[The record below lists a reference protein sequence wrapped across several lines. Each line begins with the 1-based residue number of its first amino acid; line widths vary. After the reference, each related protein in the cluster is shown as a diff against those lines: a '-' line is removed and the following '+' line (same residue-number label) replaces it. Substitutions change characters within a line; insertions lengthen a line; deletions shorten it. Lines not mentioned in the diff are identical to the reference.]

1 MTHFKV
7 DIQLPLTYN
16 PEKGKK
22 IGEKI
27 PEEYYL
33 ETHEELLKMCGGIST
48 NQTPIKGSWISPNKK
63 RYDDRTIV
71 FSVVVE
77 SEDKMNAINVP
88 KIKELQKYKET
99 LKLRFKQEE
108 IFMVATR
115 CTRL

>member
-16 PEKGKK
+16 PEKGEK

-27 PEEYYL
+27 PEGYYH
-33 ETHEELLKMCGGIST
+33 ETYEELLEMVGGIST
-48 NQTPIKGSWISPNKK
+48 SMTAIKGSWISQNKK

-77 SEDKMNAINVP
+77 SEDKMNATNVP

-108 IFMVATR
+108 IFMIATR
-115 CTRL
+115 CTRI

>member
-7 DIQLPLTYN
+7 DIQIPLTYN
-16 PEKGKK
+16 PEKGKR
-22 IGEKI
+22 IGSKI
-27 PEEYYL
+27 PEVYFL
-33 ETHEELLKMCGGIST
+33 ETYEELLKMIGGIST
-48 NQTPIKGSWISPNKK
+48 SSIPITGSWINPNKK

-77 SEDKMNAINVP
+77 SEDKMTLTNIS
-88 KIKELQKYKET
+88 KIQELKNYKET

-115 CTRL
+115 CTRI